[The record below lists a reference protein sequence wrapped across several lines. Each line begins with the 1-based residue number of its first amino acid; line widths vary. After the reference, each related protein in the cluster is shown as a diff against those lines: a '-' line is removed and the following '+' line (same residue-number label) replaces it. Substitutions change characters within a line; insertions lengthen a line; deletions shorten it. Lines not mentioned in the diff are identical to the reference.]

1 MAAYLHGVRLGLLLA
16 GAGRSPAG
24 STRPSPTFL
33 SRDGSVGKKPST
45 RSPDRLLRG
54 WYGGPGSHHQDRRSR
69 VGGEISGCRAEKQV
83 VQRAVPVAP
92 DHHQVGASVLGDFH
106 DLFAWAA
113 YANHE
118 LPGNAGSAN
127 GPEDVPPDL

>member
-1 MAAYLHGVRLGLLLA
+1 MAAYLHGVRLGNLLA

-54 WYGGPGSHHQDRRSR
+54 WYGGPGSHDQDRRPR
-69 VGGEISGCRAEKQV
+69 MGGEVSGCRAKKQV
-83 VQRAVPVAP
+83 VQRAVAGAFDPPPGGAP
-92 DHHQVGASVLGDFH
+92 LPRRLHHLFPRASPPQH
-106 DLFAWAA
+106 PPPRHPP
-113 YANHE
+113 N
-118 LPGNAGSAN
+118 P
-127 GPEDVPPDL
+127 PEPPDPP